1 MKNSST
7 SSSERGSSRGRLVT
21 AGFVLAGTIAGL
33 LALNAWARPAEGR
46 RDIWYGPVA
55 DYLQQGGRFSHLFLG
70 SSRVRAA
77 VRPEVFDSIVGGAFG
92 TPLQSIN
99 LGIGHCTLVE
109 HWFGLRKLLE
119 VDPLALQGVVVL
131 IEAPAGLPAYQGWR
145 DDWIVQDRTDL
156 LVPYLKKGDL
166 WRLWKEAGTPVGEKF
181 LITANLVAPY
191 VENLPRARVLAMAEL
206 DTLLETVFSPF
217 ASAPEERSSTGAD
230 LVSEGGIRT
239 DAKGVE
245 TAREMAIRMARDDS
259 RDQAPWSNWDTT
271 AIRDVVNLVR
281 EAGGY
286 PVFFEM
292 PLSDVQ
298 MAPYRMPVRAKDR
311 ADFPAV
317 LQAWKVPMLKLDF
330 PHDSTDFPDLWH
342 LRKTRAPD
350 FTAALARSYVE
361 ASRPA
366 APTAAR
372 DTSTAV
378 TDSVKAGG

>member
-7 SSSERGSSRGRLVT
+7 SSSERVSLRGRLVT
-21 AGFVLAGTIAGL
+21 AGFVLAGTVAGL

-55 DYLQQGGRFSHLFLG
+55 DYLGQGGRFSHLFVG
-70 SSRVRAA
+70 TSRVRAA

-92 TPLQSIN
+92 APLQSIN
-99 LGIGHCTLVE
+99 LGMGYCTTIE

-131 IEAPAGLPAYQGWR
+131 IEAPAGLPDHQQWTS
-145 DDWIVQDRTDL
+145 DWIVQDRTDL
-156 LVPYLKKGDL
+156 LTPYLKRGDL
-166 WRLWKEAGTPVGEKF
+166 WRLWKEAETPAGEKF
-181 LITANLVAPY
+181 MITANLVAPY
-191 VENLPRARVLAMAEL
+191 VENLPRARAMAMANL
-206 DTLLETVFSPF
+206 DTLLAGLFSPF
-217 ASAPEERSSTGAD
+217 VRSQALPEDGGAD
-230 LVSEGGIRT
+230 LVSEGGIRA

-245 TAREMAIRMARDDS
+245 TARDIAIRMAREDLAS
-259 RDQAPWSNWDTT
+259 QTAWSSWETS
-271 AIRDVVNLVR
+271 ALADVVRLVR

-286 PVFFEM
+286 PVLFEM

-298 MAPYRMPVRAKDR
+298 LAPYSTAVRNNDR
-311 ADFPAV
+311 IGFAGTLAS
-317 LQAWKVPMLKLDF
+317 WKVPMLKLDF

-350 FTAALARSYVE
+350 FTAALARAYIE

-366 APTAAR
+366 APAAAP
-372 DTSTAV
+372 DTSAVV
-378 TDSVKAGG
+378 TDSVLTGG